1 MERARCRLGSGLE
14 ETERLLSLG
23 GQTLGTQD
31 PHEGRY
37 RDTCTERAC
46 LTRMLML
53 RARDRELGRE
63 FCTIRGTLF
72 RSQGDMGLGGGLGP
86 VKI

>member
-1 MERARCRLGSGLE
+1 METARCRLGSGLE

-53 RARDRELGRE
+53 RA
-63 FCTIRGTLF
+63 
-72 RSQGDMGLGGGLGP
+72 
-86 VKI
+86 